1 MHAEIA
7 KLQRQTRALKTLALY
22 GATVGAFAAAAAWFG
37 FDQGQHA
44 QAKADMH
51 QLAAWVSAADY
62 PTVQISYPGKTPVAI
77 IRDGVC
83 TPYPKRV
90 PQFFHVEYVSPQ
102 YMPCAPQHYVK
113 PTAVSPALAAIIKH
127 TEGKS

>member
-1 MHAEIA
+1 MFKIIA
-7 KLQRQTRALKTLALY
+7 IPALAVAAL
-22 GATVGAFAAAAAWFG
+22 WFG
-37 FDQGQHA
+37 FDTGEHH
-44 QAKADMH
+44 QAKADMR
-51 QLAAWVSAADY
+51 QLAAWVTDADY

-113 PTAVSPALAAIIKH
+113 PTAVSPALAAIESH
-127 TEGKS
+127 TK

>member
-1 MHAEIA
+1 MYDEIA
-7 KLQRQTRALKTLALY
+7 TLHRQGRALRNATLY
-22 GATVGAFAAAAAWFG
+22 GATVIAFAAAALWFG
-37 FDQGQHA
+37 FDTGEHH

-90 PQFFHVEYVSPQ
+90 PQFYHVEYVSPR
-102 YMPCAPQHYVK
+102 YVPCASQHYVR
-113 PTAVSPALAAIIKH
+113 PTSVSPALAAIESH
-127 TEGKS
+127 TK

>member
-7 KLQRQTRALKTLALY
+7 KLQRQTRALKTLVLY
-22 GATVGAFAAAAAWFG
+22 SATVAAFAAAVWWG
-37 FDQGQHA
+37 FDTGEHH
-44 QAKADMH
+44 QAKADMR

-62 PTVQISYPGKTPVAI
+62 PTVQLSYPGKTPVAI

-83 TPYPKRV
+83 TPYPKIV
-90 PQFFHVEYVSPQ
+90 PQFYHVEYVSPE
-102 YMPCAPQHYVK
+102 YVPCAPQHYVK